1 MPWDEWIDL
10 KRFADFR
17 LGLKRED
24 DEEDI
29 DLG

>member
-17 LGLKRED
+17 LGLKRNED
-24 DEEDI
+24 GEEFD
-29 DLG
+29 D